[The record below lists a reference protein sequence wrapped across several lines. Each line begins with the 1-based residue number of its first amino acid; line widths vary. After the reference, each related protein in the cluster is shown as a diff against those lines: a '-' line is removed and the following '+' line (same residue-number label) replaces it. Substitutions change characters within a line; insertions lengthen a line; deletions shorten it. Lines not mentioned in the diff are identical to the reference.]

1 MRTLRAWLVRFGG
14 LFDRRRSEQEIGDE
28 IESNLQFHIDD
39 GLRDG
44 MNPREARRQALIR
57 LGGIEPA
64 KEAWRDR
71 RGIPFLESLWKDVVY
86 AFRTMGRS
94 KGWTAVAI
102 LSLAVGIG
110 ANTALFSFLHATL
123 IEELPVPAPHEL
135 VAFRWTGP
143 NNVAH
148 GVLSA
153 YGSLVAPVGER
164 IGASFLLSDVRGV
177 SGGEQYIDRCLR
189 HGPRDPRSI

>member
-1 MRTLRAWLVRFGG
+1 MRTLRAWLIRFGG
-14 LFDRRRSEQEIGDE
+14 LFDKRRFEQEIGDE

-44 MNPREARRQALIR
+44 MNPQEARRQALIR

-86 AFRTMGRS
+86 AFWMMGRN

-102 LSLAVGIG
+102 LSLALGIG
-110 ANTALFSFLHATL
+110 GNTA
-123 IEELPVPAPHEL
+123 PVAL
-135 VAFRWTGP
+135 VD
-143 NNVAH
+143 
-148 GVLSA
+148 S
-153 YGSLVAPVGER
+153 
-164 IGASFLLSDVRGV
+164 RGL
-177 SGGEQYIDRCLR
+177 GDT
-189 HGPRDPRSI
+189 